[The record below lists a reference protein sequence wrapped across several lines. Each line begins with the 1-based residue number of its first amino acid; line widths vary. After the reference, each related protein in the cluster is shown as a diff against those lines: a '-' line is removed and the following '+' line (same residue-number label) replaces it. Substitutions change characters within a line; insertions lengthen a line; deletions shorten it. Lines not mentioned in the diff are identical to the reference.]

1 MAGIEFI
8 QKRIA
13 GKEKEIEKL
22 ENKLARIHEV
32 AARGWAD
39 PNPYM
44 YDENDLR
51 WALVDLR
58 EANSALA
65 RLRASLES
73 AQQKAESRNVQAIL
87 DFLESWRNR
96 VFEFYDN
103 GLCIA
108 YAEKAALTRARADL
122 ARLAYGSE
130 EYEDAQTALRKQYR
144 AYSERLH
151 GKYEKVLETRG
162 SRTYNT
168 DVKVADGD
176 LEYILPYFGHGYDAS
191 IQRLRA
197 DLIKESERKYD
208 FIIERTNAIVGKITD
223 ASNLTVGPNGELNG
237 YIIGTNGRASVKT
250 IGAGGYVVQ
259 CYHFRTLIR
268 KMGGQEDV

>member
-1 MAGIEFI
+1 M
-8 QKRIA
+8 
-13 GKEKEIEKL
+13 
-22 ENKLARIHEV
+22 
-32 AARGWAD
+32 
-39 PNPYM
+39 
-44 YDENDLR
+44 
-51 WALVDLR
+51 
-58 EANSALA
+58 
-65 RLRASLES
+65 
-73 AQQKAESRNVQAIL
+73 
-87 DFLESWRNR
+87 
-96 VFEFYDN
+96 
-103 GLCIA
+103 
-108 YAEKAALTRARADL
+108 TRARADL

-151 GKYEKVLETRG
+151 SKYEKVLETRG

-250 IGAGGYVVQ
+250 IGAGGYAVQ